1 MSKPW
6 TPAQIPSL
14 IGKTA
19 LVTGANSG
27 IGYQAAV
34 ELARHGAHV
43 VLGVRD
49 VHKGHDALQ
58 NLLREA
64 AIDHVGQ
71 GLTRPTAEIALLDLA
86 SFASIRKFALGFCAR
101 RQPLDILVNNAGVMA
116 LPTRQLTEDG
126 FERQFGTNHLGHFAL
141 TTYMVPLLVAADEP
155 RVVTVSSLAHRNGK
169 IEFDNLQSERK
180 YTPWKAYQN
189 SKLANLLFAFE
200 LDRRARA
207 QGSNLVSIACHPG
220 ISQTNLVASGPGSD
234 FKTNLLFGPLRFL
247 TSPDSEGAEPT
258 LYAAANPL
266 AHSGEYIG
274 PDGFLEFRGH
284 PKVVHARKKAYDPEV
299 AKKLWLVSEQLTGLT
314 FRRLANP

>member
-1 MSKPW
+1 MPNPW

-14 IGKTA
+14 VGKTA

-49 VHKGHDALQ
+49 ANKGHAALET
-58 NLLREA
+58 LLREA
-64 AIDHVGQ
+64 AINHTGQ
-71 GLTRPTAEIALLDLA
+71 GLTRPSAEIALLDLA
-86 SFASIRKFALGFCAR
+86 SLASIRKFGIGFAAR
-101 RQPLDILVNNAGVMA
+101 RQPLDILINNAGVMA
-116 LPTRQLTEDG
+116 LPTRELTEDG

-141 TTYMVPLLVAADEP
+141 TGYMVPLLLAAATP
-155 RVVTVSSLAHRNGK
+155 RVITVSSLAHRNGT

-200 LDRRARA
+200 LHRRARA
-207 QGSNLVSIACHPG
+207 VGSNLSSIACHPG
-220 ISQTNLVASGPGSD
+220 ISRTNLVASGPGSD

-258 LYAAANPL
+258 LYAAANPD

-284 PKVVHARKKAYDPEV
+284 AKVVHPRKKALDPDV
-299 AKKLWLVSEQLTGLT
+299 AKKLWTVSEQLTGLT
-314 FRRLANP
+314 FRRLA

>member
-1 MSKPW
+1 MSSPW
-6 TPAQIPSL
+6 TSAQIPSL
-14 IGKTA
+14 AGKTA

-43 VLGVRD
+43 LLGVRD
-49 VHKGHDALQ
+49 ANKGHAALES
-58 NLLREA
+58 LLREA
-64 AIDHVGQ
+64 AVNHFSQ
-71 GLTRPTAEIALLDLA
+71 GLMRPSAEIALLDLA
-86 SFASIRKFALGFCAR
+86 SLASIRKFALGFAGR
-101 RQPLDILVNNAGVMA
+101 RQALDILVNNAGVMA
-116 LPTRQLTEDG
+116 LPTRELTEDG

-141 TTYMVPLLVAADEP
+141 TGYMVPQLLGSPAP
-155 RVVTVSSLAHRNGK
+155 RVVTVSSLAHRAGK
-169 IEFDNLQSERK
+169 IDFDNLQSERK

-200 LDRRARA
+200 LHRRARA
-207 QGSNLVSIACHPG
+207 VGSKLLSIACHPG
-220 ISQTNLVASGPGSD
+220 VSRTNLVASGPGSD

-258 LYAAANPL
+258 LYAAANPN

-284 PKVVHARKKAYDPEV
+284 PKVVHPRKRALDADV
-299 AKKLWLVSEQLTGLT
+299 AAQLWTVSEQLTGIT
-314 FRRLANP
+314 HRRLA

>member
-1 MSKPW
+1 MPNPW

-14 IGKTA
+14 VGKTA

-49 VHKGHDALQ
+49 ANKGHAALET
-58 NLLREA
+58 LLREA
-64 AIDHVGQ
+64 AINHTGQ
-71 GLTRPTAEIALLDLA
+71 GLTRPSAEIALLDLA
-86 SFASIRKFALGFCAR
+86 SLASIRKFGIGFAAR
-101 RQPLDILVNNAGVMA
+101 RQPLDILINNAGVMA
-116 LPTRQLTEDG
+116 LPTRELTEDG

-141 TTYMVPLLVAADEP
+141 TGYMVPLLLAAATP
-155 RVVTVSSLAHRNGK
+155 RVITVSSLAHRNGT

-200 LDRRARA
+200 LHRRARA
-207 QGSNLVSIACHPG
+207 VGSNLSSIACHPG
-220 ISQTNLVASGPGSD
+220 ISRTNLVASGPGSD

-258 LYAAANPL
+258 LYAAANPD

-284 PKVVHARKKAYDPEV
+284 AKVVHPRKKALDPDV
-299 AKKLWLVSEQLTGLT
+299 AEKLWTVSEQLTGLT
-314 FRRLANP
+314 FRRLA